1 MPVVIALLLLA
12 FAAPARAAGAP
23 VHHVL
28 ELHLD
33 PATRTLRGVDRVTL
47 APHAPLTFTL
57 SPGFVLVRVR
67 ADTHKIRSTD
77 TRGQYALPLDAATA
91 HDVVVEYRA
100 TLGSAS
106 GADELTGPVAS
117 PAGSC
122 LPGTGWFPSFDGPF
136 TYEITIDVPEP
147 QRAVTSGRL
156 TAETTD
162 GGRSRATFV
171 ADAPVTELS
180 LFAGPYRVSERMH
193 RGWRL
198 RTYFDEQVADLADR
212 YLDGVQRY
220 LDLYDGWIGAY
231 PYSGFAVVSGPFPVG
246 LGFPGLTYMGAQ
258 VLRLPFIP
266 DTSLGHEVLHS
277 WWGNGVRTG
286 AGGNWAEGLTTFM
299 ADYTFLERQ
308 GGTAARDE
316 RLAWLRENSI
326 LPAADDRPLT
336 AFTARTHAAS
346 QATGYHK
353 AAFVFIMLRDQIGA
367 DAFASG
373 VRRFWQAHRFGVAEW
388 GDLEHAFS
396 GASGTP
402 LAGFFAQWVRRA
414 GAPALALAGVG
425 VDAARVSFTL
435 AQTAPA
441 YALAVPVTIE
451 TAAAPTRRTIQLD
464 DDRRT
469 YVLDVAG
476 TPRVLAIDPDLRVFR
491 HLARDEIP
499 PILREVAFDPD
510 ASAIVATRDAAA
522 RGAASDVATAFFG
535 RRPAIGDATA
545 ALPAG
550 PLLLVGTTRE
560 VTDLLGAAGLDVPPT
575 LAGGTARAWAARRP
589 HGPALAVVAA
599 DGADALRA
607 VVRPLPHYGSQSFV
621 VFDGARAV
629 DRGLWPPPASPLRL
643 DLGAKP

>member
-1 MPVVIALLLLA
+1 
-12 FAAPARAAGAP
+12 
-23 VHHVL
+23 
-28 ELHLD
+28 
-33 PATRTLRGVDRVTL
+33 
-47 APHAPLTFTL
+47 
-57 SPGFVLVRVR
+57 
-67 ADTHKIRSTD
+67 
-77 TRGQYALPLDAATA
+77 
-91 HDVVVEYRA
+91 
-100 TLGSAS
+100 
-106 GADELTGPVAS
+106 
-117 PAGSC
+117 
-122 LPGTGWFPSFDGPF
+122 
-136 TYEITIDVPEP
+136 
-147 QRAVTSGRL
+147 
-156 TAETTD
+156 
-162 GGRSRATFV
+162 
-171 ADAPVTELS
+171 
-180 LFAGPYRVSERMH
+180 
-193 RGWRL
+193 
-198 RTYFDEQVADLADR
+198 
-212 YLDGVQRY
+212 
-220 LDLYDGWIGAY
+220 
-231 PYSGFAVVSGPFPVG
+231 
-246 LGFPGLTYMGAQ
+246 MGAQ

-367 DAFASG
+367 DR
-373 VRRFWQAHRFGVAEW
+373 VRVAVRQAHRFGVAEW
-388 GDLEHAFS
+388 DDLERAFS
-396 GASGTP
+396 GASGAP

-414 GAPALALAGVG
+414 GAPALAVSGVG

-441 YALAVPVTIE
+441 YALAVPVTVE
-451 TAAAPTRRTIQLD
+451 TTAAPTERTVRLD

-469 YVLDVAG
+469 YALDVAG
-476 TPRVLAIDPDLRVFR
+476 TPRALAIDPDLRVFR

-545 ALPAG
+545 ARRRGHSSSWG
-550 PLLLVGTTRE
+550 PR
-560 VTDLLGAAGLDVPPT
+560 
-575 LAGGTARAWAARRP
+575 AR
-589 HGPALAVVAA
+589 
-599 DGADALRA
+599 
-607 VVRPLPHYGSQSFV
+607 
-621 VFDGARAV
+621 
-629 DRGLWPPPASPLRL
+629 
-643 DLGAKP
+643 